1 MAHVV
6 HHSTWPLETLVAMIL
21 DKLMT
26 SYIPGERVSVEGK
39 QGTFKVLEQ
48 EDTTGM
54 YVLQPAAGGD
64 RVSVESSAIQKRSA
78 SSIVSRVN
86 ADGVLEWVDQSAWC
100 GPLGDAGEDSEC
112 FWRMKRYFRK
122 LYNLEESIPEEFEG
136 KVTFPVER
144 DESGER
150 DEYQPSD
157 SDAEMP
163 DADAAELAV
172 KTRRKSKKMRRDGI
186 SESDVDI
193 EGDEPGVDLNTL
205 EFDGRPLKDG
215 LLAFLLE
222 GFEDTQKRMSSNEDK
237 LAIFNILAD
246 VDEDGL
252 FVDEI
257 IAVMKEN
264 DCILPE
270 EMKDTRDHVNGIC
283 NSDAAFFKCPAGK
296 YCLTAH
302 VAASVAKSLGPIFV
316 QYSNGADLK
325 SRSGRRASPISKI
338 EVRQIESLRRLAE
351 QCSRNVRTRNTKCP
365 RCHRLTKS
373 DKVTF
378 KTRNC
383 NTCPRAYHQ
392 ECLDESEMRYP
403 VDSWSCSKCIET
415 AQSVIRKLL
424 DLEEKKKEAEA
435 QNEKKLQVAERKQR
449 KRMNNRKSTKLVEGE
464 RKGVPKRK
472 ISDWDALDEEKK
484 SIKVVEAKL
493 RELRGL
499 ADVIDPVD
507 DDALTVNSTEIQKA
521 EMELARLK
529 SVIVGPP
536 QEYPRLFKDDK
547 NFSSFNEAAGVAE
560 FVSLYGDICELEEIF
575 DTPDLLLS
583 TRWPLDHAR
592 GLVPLYSQL
601 LLCCL
606 LEQLNRDPPM
616 RSRAR
621 KWTRML
627 TNVTWP
633 EVLRKYIEI
642 TRRPTEKELEEGI
655 YQPKPDSP
663 PRGLFS
669 DDYSKLQEEASRYLT
684 TKGWWEMPAELQ
696 LSLLS
701 ALCYDISQGYTLKA
715 DMGEKIQ
722 DCAKI
727 STDFSKVLSQARKLR
742 KDKVSEDRRRKTGGT
757 ENGSEDDDDNDD
769 DDDFEEDISLHVQE
783 KESQAEERLSTRAFR
798 TECMGVD
805 RYGRRYWWLRGSQ
818 AILLVEDAEGHH
830 AGIIKSK
837 ETLDALMTSLIRRG
851 PKEGNLLRRLRRF
864 YKRICASFLEQDT
877 KNLVMDSIDRPT
889 PTDGRQ
895 KQRSL
900 EDLAASATNEALS
913 EAKSKIDDIL
923 SEIVTS
929 EIELAADLKGYRK
942 ELRSLENAS
951 QVCDFLLRIEAILSI
966 AGEGLP
972 PYASNENMPM
982 FLGEDAAAK
991 LPPMNITEPIKGE
1004 VKQTENDDLKKEE
1017 NPDVNITE
1025 DENDTKDAMH
1035 ENGSEEIDHVTA
1047 LIQENPLFKALK
1059 PFISLPAPVSCDD
1072 DYDCSEAEHTYLRE
1086 KRMRKPARL
1095 WRSGRERAVW
1105 LKSVLRAAASPPA
1118 VGVVQATC
1126 CAFILGDR
1134 VNLLIERCIAL
1145 EKEIARW
1152 EAEEEE
1158 RQQAE
1163 IQLQKEKSQQM
1174 LPPQERPMMIRTGK
1188 AKTDSGVK
1196 IVLKLIGREAFPQ
1209 GRNATTAM
1217 DVMASD
1223 EDVAKCSTHMTTG
1236 N

>member
-1 MAHVV
+1 
-6 HHSTWPLETLVAMIL
+6 
-21 DKLMT
+21 
-26 SYIPGERVSVEGK
+26 
-39 QGTFKVLEQ
+39 
-48 EDTTGM
+48 
-54 YVLQPAAGGD
+54 
-64 RVSVESSAIQKRSA
+64 
-78 SSIVSRVN
+78 
-86 ADGVLEWVDQSAWC
+86 
-100 GPLGDAGEDSEC
+100 
-112 FWRMKRYFRK
+112 
-122 LYNLEESIPEEFEG
+122 
-136 KVTFPVER
+136 
-144 DESGER
+144 
-150 DEYQPSD
+150 
-157 SDAEMP
+157 
-163 DADAAELAV
+163 
-172 KTRRKSKKMRRDGI
+172 
-186 SESDVDI
+186 
-193 EGDEPGVDLNTL
+193 
-205 EFDGRPLKDG
+205 
-215 LLAFLLE
+215 
-222 GFEDTQKRMSSNEDK
+222 
-237 LAIFNILAD
+237 
-246 VDEDGL
+246 
-252 FVDEI
+252 
-257 IAVMKEN
+257 MKEN
-264 DCILPE
+264 DCVLPE

-351 QCSRNVRTRNTKCP
+351 QCSRDVRTRNTKCP

-383 NTCPRAYHQ
+383 NTCPRAITKSAWMSLRCDILWILGPAQNALKLHNQ
-392 ECLDESEMRYP
+392 SSENCWILKRR
-403 VDSWSCSKCIET
+403 
-415 AQSVIRKLL
+415 RKRQ
-424 DLEEKKKEAEA
+424 KA

-727 STDFSKVLSQARKLR
+727 STDFSKVLSQARK
-742 KDKVSEDRRRKTGGT
+742 
-757 ENGSEDDDDNDD
+757 
-769 DDDFEEDISLHVQE
+769 
-783 KESQAEERLSTRAFR
+783 
-798 TECMGVD
+798 
-805 RYGRRYWWLRGSQ
+805 
-818 AILLVEDAEGHH
+818 
-830 AGIIKSK
+830 
-837 ETLDALMTSLIRRG
+837 
-851 PKEGNLLRRLRRF
+851 
-864 YKRICASFLEQDT
+864 
-877 KNLVMDSIDRPT
+877 
-889 PTDGRQ
+889 
-895 KQRSL
+895 
-900 EDLAASATNEALS
+900 
-913 EAKSKIDDIL
+913 
-923 SEIVTS
+923 
-929 EIELAADLKGYRK
+929 
-942 ELRSLENAS
+942 
-951 QVCDFLLRIEAILSI
+951 
-966 AGEGLP
+966 
-972 PYASNENMPM
+972 
-982 FLGEDAAAK
+982 
-991 LPPMNITEPIKGE
+991 
-1004 VKQTENDDLKKEE
+1004 
-1017 NPDVNITE
+1017 
-1025 DENDTKDAMH
+1025 
-1035 ENGSEEIDHVTA
+1035 
-1047 LIQENPLFKALK
+1047 
-1059 PFISLPAPVSCDD
+1059 
-1072 DYDCSEAEHTYLRE
+1072 
-1086 KRMRKPARL
+1086 
-1095 WRSGRERAVW
+1095 
-1105 LKSVLRAAASPPA
+1105 
-1118 VGVVQATC
+1118 
-1126 CAFILGDR
+1126 
-1134 VNLLIERCIAL
+1134 
-1145 EKEIARW
+1145 
-1152 EAEEEE
+1152 
-1158 RQQAE
+1158 
-1163 IQLQKEKSQQM
+1163 
-1174 LPPQERPMMIRTGK
+1174 
-1188 AKTDSGVK
+1188 
-1196 IVLKLIGREAFPQ
+1196 
-1209 GRNATTAM
+1209 
-1217 DVMASD
+1217 
-1223 EDVAKCSTHMTTG
+1223 
-1236 N
+1236 